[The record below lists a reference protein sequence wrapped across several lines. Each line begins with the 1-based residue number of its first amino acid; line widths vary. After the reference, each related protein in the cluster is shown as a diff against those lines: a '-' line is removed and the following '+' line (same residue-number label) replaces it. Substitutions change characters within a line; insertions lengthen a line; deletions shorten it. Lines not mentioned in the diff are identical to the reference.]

1 MSSKERVL
9 TALRCQKPDRVP
21 FMELGIDYV
30 VGQRLLKKE
39 QYHPGELAEFL
50 CLDGIG
56 TGLYPVIYVQRRTD
70 ETGRSFIVG
79 GLIRDRSDLS
89 MIDPGDSTDESR
101 YDQVKQFV
109 DKHGD
114 KYAIFAATNIG
125 LDPLLLSMGPE
136 NFAYALAD
144 DIRLVEEILDI
155 YTEWSAETVT
165 RLQQCGIDIIWFTD
179 DIAFNSSMMFSPE
192 FFREVAKPRLARV
205 MDQVKVP
212 AIFHSDGFILPV
224 IEDLIDL
231 GFSGI
236 HPLDPCAVDIE
247 QVKETYG
254 SRICLIGNIDLRYAL
269 VNGHPHEVEQEVRDR
284 VTRIGRDGGYILSSA
299 NTITGYCK
307 DENIL
312 AMRDALLKYG
322 AV

>member
-1 MSSKERVL
+1 MTSKERVL

-21 FMELGIDYV
+21 FMELGVDYV
-30 VGQRLLKKE
+30 VGQRLLRKE
-39 QYHPGELAEFL
+39 RYDQGELAEFL

-56 TGLYPVIYVQRRTD
+56 TGLYPTIYVERRTD

-79 GLIRDRSDLS
+79 GQIKDRSDLS
-89 MIDPGDSTDESR
+89 MVDPGDPTDQFR
-101 YDQVKQFV
+101 YDQVKKFV

-114 KYAIFAATNIG
+114 RYAIFAATNIG

-136 NFAYALAD
+136 SFAYALVD
-144 DIRLVEEILDI
+144 DPKLVEEILDI
-155 YTEWSAETVT
+155 YAEWSAEVVT
-165 RLQQCGIDIIWFTD
+165 RLQQCGVDIIWFTD

-205 MDQVKVP
+205 MDRVKVP
-212 AIFHSDGFILPV
+212 AIFHSDGFILP
-224 IEDLIDL
+224 IIDDLIEL

-247 QVKETYG
+247 QVKEKYG
-254 SRICLIGNIDLRYAL
+254 SRICLVGNIDLRYTL
-269 VNGHPHEVEQEVRDR
+269 VNGKPHEVEQEVKDR

-299 NTITGYCK
+299 NTITSYCK

>member
-1 MSSKERVL
+1 MAGPTGDAEGQSFGRADGRCGGQAPTTRPGGCMRELQKYRDLQVSGGIGLSSKERVL

-155 YTEWSAETVT
+155 YTEWSAE
-165 RLQQCGIDIIWFTD
+165 
-179 DIAFNSSMMFSPE
+179 
-192 FFREVAKPRLARV
+192 
-205 MDQVKVP
+205 
-212 AIFHSDGFILPV
+212 
-224 IEDLIDL
+224 
-231 GFSGI
+231 
-236 HPLDPCAVDIE
+236 
-247 QVKETYG
+247 
-254 SRICLIGNIDLRYAL
+254 SR
-269 VNGHPHEVEQEVRDR
+269 
-284 VTRIGRDGGYILSSA
+284 
-299 NTITGYCK
+299 
-307 DENIL
+307 
-312 AMRDALLKYG
+312 
-322 AV
+322 

>member
-1 MSSKERVL
+1 
-9 TALRCQKPDRVP
+9 
-21 FMELGIDYV
+21 MELGVDYV

-39 QYHPGELAEFL
+39 RYDQGELAEFL

-56 TGLYPVIYVQRRTD
+56 VGLYPTIYVERRTD
-70 ETGRSFIVG
+70 ETGRSFVVG
-79 GLIRDRSDLS
+79 GQIKDRSDLG
-89 MIDPGDSTDESR
+89 MVNPGDPTDESR
-101 YDQVKQFV
+101 YDQVKKFV

-114 KYAIFAATNIG
+114 RYAIFAATNIG

-136 NFAYALAD
+136 SFAYALVD
-144 DIRLVEEILDI
+144 DPGLVEEILDR
-155 YTEWSAETVT
+155 YAEWSAEVVT
-165 RLQQCGIDIIWFTD
+165 RLQQCGVDIIWFTD

-192 FFREVAKPRLARV
+192 FFREVAKPRLAMV
-205 MDQVKVP
+205 MSQVKIP
-212 AIFHSDGFILPV
+212 AIFHSDGFILP
-224 IEDLIDL
+224 IIDDLIEL

-247 QVKETYG
+247 QVKEKYG
-254 SRICLIGNIDLRYAL
+254 SRICLIGNIDLRYTL
-269 VNGHPHEVEQEVRDR
+269 VNGQPHEVEQEVKDR

-299 NTITGYCK
+299 NTITSYCK
-307 DENIL
+307 DENVL